1 MPENQ
6 ALIVDLF
13 DKAAKLKNKIE
24 EYSEITTASIRECI
38 GKAAELWI
46 NYKPKP
52 VDRAVRAV
60 DSGWNYSL
68 YTGFYVYAL
77 KAAAV
82 DRFMN
87 VYNPNTEVGIL
98 AGDPYGEGLL
108 PDLFLKYTAE
118 GYEHDIAFRAADGCD
133 LVLVDGSLIAR
144 LEDVTRRDSI
154 KLKTEYFANTKPLK
168 NVKSI
173 AFVSKYSHDKSLLGG
188 VLGDIFYLNMV
199 SNETGYTKPYTVSRN
214 EWIFSVFYTKLSSHA
229 NALHVEVPAVV
240 DEGFAQLF
248 MDMLSGTA
256 VKGYPYTLRVAH
268 KVASLSDTLMERLC
282 KAAGLIGFH
291 PAREVLET

>member
-13 DKAAKLKNKIE
+13 DKATRLKNKIE
-24 EYSEITTASIRECI
+24 AYTEMTTASIRECMD
-38 GKAAELWI
+38 KATELWI

-52 VDRAVRAV
+52 VDRTVRAV

-87 VYNPNTEVGIL
+87 VYNPNTEIGIL

-118 GYEHDIAFRAADGCD
+118 EYEHDIAFRAADGCD

-144 LEDVTRRDSI
+144 LEDVKKRDSP
-154 KLKTEYFANTKPLK
+154 KLKTEYFANTKQLK
-168 NVKSI
+168 NAKNI

-229 NALHVEVPAVV
+229 NAIHVEVPAVI
-240 DEGFAQLF
+240 DEGFAHLF
-248 MDMLSGTA
+248 MDILCETA
-256 VKGYPYTLRVAH
+256 VQGYPYTLRVAH

-282 KAAGLIGFH
+282 KAAGLTGFH
-291 PAREVLET
+291 PAREVLKA